1 MKYHKI
7 HHNKKVKS
15 EDEEDM
21 ILPGKEFEQKKKK
34 RMISK
39 LLPDLLSCLTH
50 FCGFLAPKN
59 VVGKDKSKRNTHPT
73 CMMTFMH
80 T

>member
-1 MKYHKI
+1 
-7 HHNKKVKS
+7 
-15 EDEEDM
+15 M

-39 LLPDLLSCLTH
+39 LLPDVLSCLTN

-59 VVGKDKSKRNTHPT
+59 VVGKDKSKRNTQKLLFLHVHRGNIQA
-73 CMMTFMH
+73 F
-80 T
+80 